1 MIVFVRIFAIAIAA
15 MAWLSLPPAVAPSAQ
30 PVQARPDPPQ
40 KPKPTREEDD
50 RQRKKVLSA
59 MLDRLATAEDVQT
72 AQTLEQAIW
81 RLWLQSGS
89 PTIDILTARA
99 IILMN
104 KGAFD
109 KALKLLDTVIRLAPD
124 YAEGWNK
131 RATVLFFMGQYERS
145 RYDISRTLALEPR
158 HFGALSGLG
167 LVMREINDKKAALE
181 AFRRALKVHP
191 FLPGALEAV
200 KILGP
205 EVEGRE
211 L

>member
-1 MIVFVRIFAIAIAA
+1 MIIFVRILGIAIAGVA
-15 MAWLSLPPAVAPSAQ
+15 LLSSQPATAQSAPPA
-30 PVQARPDPPQ
+30 QARPEPPQ
-40 KPKPTREEDD
+40 KPKPTREEDA

-59 MLDRLATAEDVQT
+59 LLDRLATAEDART
-72 AQTLEQAIW
+72 AKTLEQAIW
-81 RLWLQSGS
+81 QLWLQSGS

-99 IILMN
+99 ITLMN
-104 KGAFD
+104 EGAFD

-124 YAEGWNK
+124 YSEGWNK

-205 EVEGRE
+205 EVEGEE